1 MKVQN
6 IDQYT
11 MMYKT
16 DHHWTTRAGFYA
28 YCKLE
33 DYLTQIFQCDVDSR
47 IGDINNYNI
56 EVYEKWHLGSNG
68 QRTGIYFA
76 GIDDFELIVP
86 KFETTIQR
94 EKTIGTMQ
102 ELVYN
107 RKPLQNKEYTS
118 RYTYDYVLDAALGNY
133 RNLDCK
139 NDLKI
144 LIVTDSYGKAVNPFL
159 IMGFSEV
166 RFLYDRESQQ
176 LTKDYIDS
184 YCPDIVILMYYP
196 DFLAEG
202 SLAFQFQGFGDEEQ

>member
-1 MKVQN
+1 
-6 IDQYT
+6 

-86 KFETTIQR
+86 KD
-94 EKTIGTMQ
+94 
-102 ELVYN
+102 
-107 RKPLQNKEYTS
+107 RKSTRLNS
-118 RYTYDYVLDAALGNY
+118 SHMA
-133 RNLDCK
+133 
-139 NDLKI
+139 
-144 LIVTDSYGKAVNPFL
+144 
-159 IMGFSEV
+159 
-166 RFLYDRESQQ
+166 
-176 LTKDYIDS
+176 
-184 YCPDIVILMYYP
+184 
-196 DFLAEG
+196 
-202 SLAFQFQGFGDEEQ
+202 

>member
-1 MKVQN
+1 MP
-6 IDQYT
+6 
-11 MMYKT
+11 
-16 DHHWTTRAGFYA
+16 RA
-28 YCKLE
+28 
-33 DYLTQIFQCDVDSR
+33 S
-47 IGDINNYNI
+47 
-56 EVYEKWHLGSNG
+56 
-68 QRTGIYFA
+68 
-76 GIDDFELIVP
+76 
-86 KFETTIQR
+86 
-94 EKTIGTMQ
+94 
-102 ELVYN
+102 VYN

-166 RFLYDRESQQ
+166 RFLYNRESEQ

-196 DFLAEG
+196 DFLSEG

>member
-1 MKVQN
+1 MVA
-6 IDQYT
+6 YT
-11 MMYKT
+11 KN
-16 DHHWTTRAGFYA
+16 G
-28 YCKLE
+28 L
-33 DYLTQIFQCDVDSR
+33 
-47 IGDINNYNI
+47 NYNI

-166 RFLYDRESQQ
+166 RFLYNRESQQ

>member
-1 MKVQN
+1 
-6 IDQYT
+6 

-166 RFLYDRESQQ
+166 RFLYNRESEQ

-184 YCPDIVILMYYP
+184 
-196 DFLAEG
+196 
-202 SLAFQFQGFGDEEQ
+202 

>member
-33 DYLTQIFQCDVDSR
+33 DYLTQVFQCDVDSR
-47 IGDINNYNI
+47 IGDINNYDI

-166 RFLYDRESQQ
+166 RFLYNRESEQ

-196 DFLAEG
+196 DFLSEG